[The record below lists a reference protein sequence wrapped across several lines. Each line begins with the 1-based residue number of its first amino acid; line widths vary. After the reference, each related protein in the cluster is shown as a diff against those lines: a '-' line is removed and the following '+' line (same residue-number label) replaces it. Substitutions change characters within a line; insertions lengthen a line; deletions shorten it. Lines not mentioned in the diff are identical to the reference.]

1 MVVAEMSALF
11 YGGTDP
17 NQTIAFAQMMSGIA
31 AAAAG
36 LGAEGVSI
44 AANTGANAAQNNYL
58 AHADAQRLQQLE
70 QDRARGQCGAD
81 CQQEIQALQA
91 KDISSDQTLAACQG
105 AQSAQCDQVRQL
117 VRTAAAGYARS
128 NDACVGPNC
137 GIVFVNSPT
146 GDGTVNYQSGKTQQ
160 LALETMSGTT
170 LGNLS
175 GAADGVGS
183 AIGGTAELAWTG
195 ITAIWDSSA
204 RGQLSAN
211 LDALGHV
218 IATPS
223 QWAYVLGELTP
234 SQREQL
240 AQDYENGDGYAA
252 SKAIGERNFNILA
265 TVLPGT
271 DIAKAAEVLNDGAKI
286 GKAVEDVSK
295 GNVEPVV
302 SAKGSVNGS
311 VFEDVNQTAKVGA
324 TNEPTLIADRIA
336 AKTEAQGKAFP
347 NGTVADSHAEI
358 GVIQK
363 AYNAGKTQGT
373 DMSMA
378 VSGKDV
384 CGYCKGD
391 IAAAADAAGLK
402 SLTVQAVDNVTGLP
416 KTYYWQP
423 GMKSIKEK
431 P

>member
-1 MVVAEMSALF
+1 MCALHQARIRSENLD
-11 YGGTDP
+11 G
-17 NQTIAFAQMMSGIA
+17 QLSGIA

-70 QDRARGQCGAD
+70 QDQARSQCGAD
-81 CQQEIQALQA
+81 CQQEIQDLQA

-105 AQSAQCDQVRQL
+105 VQSAQCDQVRQQ

-175 GAADGVGS
+175 GVADGVGS
-183 AIGGTAELAWTG
+183 AIGGTADLAWTG
-195 ITAIWDSSA
+195 ITAIWDPSA
-204 RGQLSAN
+204 RGQLGAN

-223 QWAYVLGELTP
+223 QWPYVAGELTP

-286 GKAVEDVSK
+286 GKAVEGVSK
-295 GNVEPVV
+295 TGGVATKVV
-302 SAKGSVNGS
+302 D
-311 VFEDVNQTAKVGA
+311 DVLK
-324 TNEPTLIADRIA
+324 
-336 AKTEAQGKAFP
+336 P
-347 NGTVADSHAEI
+347 NGDFVGTV
-358 GVIQK
+358 
-363 AYNAGKTQGT
+363 N
-373 DMSMA
+373 
-378 VSGKDV
+378 
-384 CGYCKGD
+384 
-391 IAAAADAAGLK
+391 
-402 SLTVQAVDNVTGLP
+402 
-416 KTYYWQP
+416 
-423 GMKSIKEK
+423 
-431 P
+431 

>member
-1 MVVAEMSALF
+1 MCALHQARIRSENLD
-11 YGGTDP
+11 G
-17 NQTIAFAQMMSGIA
+17 QLSGIA

-70 QDRARGQCGAD
+70 QDQARSQCGAD
-81 CQQEIQALQA
+81 CQQEIQDLQA

-105 AQSAQCDQVRQL
+105 VQSAQCDQVRQQ

-175 GAADGVGS
+175 GVADGVGS
-183 AIGGTAELAWTG
+183 AIGGTADLAWTG
-195 ITAIWDSSA
+195 ITAIWDPSA
-204 RGQLSAN
+204 RGQLGAN

-218 IATPS
+218 IVTLG
-223 QWAYVLGELTP
+223 QWAYVAGELMP
-234 SQREQL
+234 PQREQL

-295 GNVEPVV
+295 GAGE
-302 SAKGSVNGS
+302 NG
-311 VFEDVNQTAKVGA
+311 V
-324 TNEPTLIADRIA
+324 TNA
-336 AKTEAQGKAFP
+336 AE
-347 NGTVADSHAEI
+347 N
-358 GVIQK
+358 
-363 AYNAGKTQGT
+363 
-373 DMSMA
+373 
-378 VSGKDV
+378 
-384 CGYCKGD
+384 
-391 IAAAADAAGLK
+391 AAAGQSLDWSRVNPLGENAVDHVNLHGADNLGKPIQGVFSNDPIATTELAWKNAQESGIQP
-402 SLTVQAVDNVTGLP
+402 TVQANGNLVYDVPMGKPIGWQGGSKGTGAPLSTVRIVTTPAGQVVTAFP
-416 KTYYWQP
+416 K
-423 GMKSIKEK
+423 
-431 P
+431 